1 VHAALE
7 TVVELSL
14 APSTSQNLRLDDQ
27 LVLALLEVS
36 RTLHRHASERPTKI
50 LCYIESLL
58 GSLGRNALWCRYPVL
73 FSTA

>member
-1 VHAALE
+1 
-7 TVVELSL
+7 
-14 APSTSQNLRLDDQ
+14 
-27 LVLALLEVS
+27 LLEVS

-73 FSTA
+73 FSTAQ